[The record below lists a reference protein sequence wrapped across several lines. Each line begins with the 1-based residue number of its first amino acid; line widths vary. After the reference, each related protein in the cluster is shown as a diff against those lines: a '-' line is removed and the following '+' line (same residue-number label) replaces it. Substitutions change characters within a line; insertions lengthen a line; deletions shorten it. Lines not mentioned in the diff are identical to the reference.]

1 MSAQFPLSLGA
12 PFFANLGRIDQQTF
26 DITRTNMNLQNLL
39 SEFSAAT
46 QSQNAHATSHT
57 PQSAAANSPVSSNP
71 VNSALQSIK
80 SSFPGGLAGGAAAGG
95 VVALLLGSKSTRKVA
110 KKMAK
115 FGGTAVLGGLAYK
128 AYSNWQD
135 NKALNQTQPLQDQDI
150 QQAAAL
156 LSPSTA
162 AEFGAAA
169 ETVELAHTAL
179 EITLVKAMIAA
190 SKADGQ
196 IDAVEQK
203 RLLATVEKLNLDS
216 EQKGQLFGLMA
227 ADISVQEI
235 AASVE
240 TEEARA
246 EVYLAAYLAIEVDDQ
261 RERAFL
267 NDLSLALKLPRGL
280 AAYLEQQAD
289 QGVSR

>member
-1 MSAQFPLSLGA
+1 
-12 PFFANLGRIDQQTF
+12 
-26 DITRTNMNLQNLL
+26 
-39 SEFSAAT
+39 
-46 QSQNAHATSHT
+46 
-57 PQSAAANSPVSSNP
+57 
-71 VNSALQSIK
+71 
-80 SSFPGGLAGGAAAGG
+80 
-95 VVALLLGSKSTRKVA
+95 
-110 KKMAK
+110 
-115 FGGTAVLGGLAYK
+115 
-128 AYSNWQD
+128 
-135 NKALNQTQPLQDQDI
+135 
-150 QQAAAL
+150 
-156 LSPSTA
+156 
-162 AEFGAAA
+162 
-169 ETVELAHTAL
+169 
-179 EITLVKAMIAA
+179 MIAA

-203 RLLATVEKLNLDS
+203 RLLAAVEKLNLDS

-289 QGVSR
+289 QGVSL